1 MEIKKSSRAFRILI
15 LFLFLVIGGASCIYY
30 NFYKTW
36 IPLAIVFIYGG
47 ILFVILKL
55 YSVDLSETEK
65 NNSYFL
71 GFLFTIF
78 ALFDFSIKTGF
89 KVEFNFLFLNLSIAL
104 STTVLSLITRQSLV
118 GLSVP
123 AEGYSQIFRKMKTQL
138 QESLK
143 HFNKAQTIILEFL
156 EDYAKARKSNQER
169 KEKLSD
175 QYLEKLS
182 NERFSEME
190 KAFSIE
196 NLNCLLPFQM

>member
-1 MEIKKSSRAFRILI
+1 M
-15 LFLFLVIGGASCIYY
+15 
-30 NFYKTW
+30 
-36 IPLAIVFIYGG
+36 AIVFIYGG